1 LGLKICST
9 NPASWD
15 KKIGMT
21 LSRNRLPKQ
30 QANHQ
35 VEVDVPSIKQET
47 NLHSSLVKADI
58 PVNTEATGLTNAP
71 GMRITYIAKG
81 LGIGKSQVSHI
92 FLY

>member
-58 PVNTEATGLTNAP
+58 AVNTEATGLTNAP
-71 GMRITYIAKG
+71 GMRITYITKG